1 MLKTL
6 DSPFGQFHL
15 QVTGCSIVAAYFD
28 HSGFSSSLGCPVRAN
43 SLMKKILAYCSGFS
57 LSPHGTAFQT
67 KTWNC
72 ISKTKPGDILSYNE
86 VSIRMGK
93 PGYARA
99 VASAIAQNPIA
110 YLIPCHRIIRSNGHP
125 GGYRWNPLRK
135 KTMLDFEKLNFDE

>member
-28 HSGFSSSLGCPVRAN
+28 NSFFSSSLGCPVQAK

-57 LSPHGTAFQT
+57 LSPEGTAFQR
-67 KTWNC
+67 KTWDC
-72 ISKTKPGDILSYNE
+72 ISLIKHGHTRSYKDISMQ
-86 VSIRMGK
+86 MGK
-93 PGYARA
+93 PGAARA
-99 VASAIAQNPIA
+99 VASAVAQNPIA
-110 YLIPCHRIIRSNGHP
+110 YLIPCHRIIRSNGHT

-135 KTMLDFEKLNFDE
+135 KMMLGFEKLTFDE